1 MRECLHLQ
9 QRYESTAVATSKQ
22 FGCTA
27 PVPRFA
33 SLTVEETWLILT
45 LCHCLVTL
53 QLTQQQPLDHQSKRR
68 PTHPDAAF
76 YTPCLRGYLQI
87 KHPYE
92 VGALRVVFDEADDSG
107 VLQAPCGWTVRQSHV
122 QLCYC
127 SGHGLKKKTTDN
139 IYIYR
144 IYRYGLIGHSRA
156 FYCIS
161 HVNFTDTVVR
171 TSLSAFICSDN
182 NFEVLCR
189 AVVKF
194 PLWIF
199 KVCKMCS

>member
-76 YTPCLRGYLQI
+76 YTHCLRGYLQI

-127 SGHGLKKKTTDN
+127 SGHGLKKKNNRQHIHIQN
-139 IYIYR
+139 IQIWPDR
-144 IYRYGLIGHSRA
+144 TLESILLH
-156 FYCIS
+156 FTCK
-161 HVNFTDTVVR
+161 FTDTVVR

-182 NFEVLCR
+182 NFEVLCC
-189 AVVKF
+189 A
-194 PLWIF
+194 LWIF

>member
-53 QLTQQQPLDHQSKRR
+53 QLTQQQPLDHQAKRR

-76 YTPCLRGYLQI
+76 YTHCLRGYLQI

-161 HVNFTDTVVR
+161 HVNLQILWWGLPCLLSFVQIT
-171 TSLSAFICSDN
+171 TSKRSA
-182 NFEVLCR
+182 VL
-189 AVVKF
+189 
-194 PLWIF
+194 
-199 KVCKMCS
+199 